1 MKTRYLLCAVA
12 IGFTFASCQW
22 GVPKQQK
29 EAAVTDTL
37 TYAYKTIHERAADCG
52 DKPDS
57 SCTVVQVKYP
67 VFTGQKTLNDSVT
80 SKLTSLFAM
89 DGKPDSSVALMS
101 KKFLQAYMDFKKG
114 DPRSAM
120 YFELNSYAKV
130 LVQDS
135 SLTTLEVGGYSYQ
148 GGAHGA
154 SATFFINWDTKANK
168 DIALDDL
175 FETGYQDKL
184 KSIAEAIFR
193 KDEKLSDTASLAND
207 YFFKDNKFALNDN
220 FSITP
225 TGLKFIYNQYEIKPY
240 AAGITTLVIPYS
252 QIKSLLQPNTVV
264 TKYAK

>member
-1 MKTRYLLCAVA
+1 MKTRHLLCSVA
-12 IGFTFASCQW
+12 IGLTFASCQW

-29 EAAVTDTL
+29 EAVVTDTL
-37 TYAYKTIHERAADCG
+37 VYTYKTIHERAADCG

-67 VFTGQKTLNDSVT
+67 VFTGQKTLNDSVAG
-80 SKLTSLFAM
+80 KLTSMFAM

-114 DPRSAM
+114 DPRSEM

-175 FETGYQDKL
+175 FKTGYQDKL
-184 KSIAEAIFR
+184 KGIAETIFR
-193 KDEKLSDTASLAND
+193 KDEKLSDTATLAND

-225 TGLKFIYNQYEIKPY
+225 TGLKFVYNEYEIKPY

-252 QIKSLLQPNTVV
+252 QIKSLLRPNTVV